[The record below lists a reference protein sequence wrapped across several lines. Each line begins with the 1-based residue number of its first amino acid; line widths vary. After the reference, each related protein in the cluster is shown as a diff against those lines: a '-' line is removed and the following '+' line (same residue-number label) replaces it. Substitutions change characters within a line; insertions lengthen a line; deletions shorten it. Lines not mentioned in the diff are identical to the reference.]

1 MPEWV
6 LKYKK
11 KGYTIH
17 KTGNSYALYKATS
30 TYVPNSHPKT
40 ILTYVG
46 IITEQG
52 LKQKKETPGTSHS
65 FVEYGLSNFLYE
77 HFHRDLQRMMFNS
90 SKEMSKPV
98 ILLAIVKYI
107 YGTVSDVAISS
118 SYMPNKEFEL
128 LKKMRESTSEKRLDV
143 LVGKLD
149 GLMRAAFMEDV
160 EDVKILLRL
169 VVIEEDVI
177 INDLYPIISKYK
189 I

>member
-1 MPEWV
+1 
-6 LKYKK
+6 
-11 KGYTIH
+11 
-17 KTGNSYALYKATS
+17 
-30 TYVPNSHPKT
+30 
-40 ILTYVG
+40 
-46 IITEQG
+46 
-52 LKQKKETPGTSHS
+52 
-65 FVEYGLSNFLYE
+65 
-77 HFHRDLQRMMFNS
+77 MMFNS
-90 SKEMSKPV
+90 SNEMSKPV

-143 LVGKLD
+143 LVGKLE

-177 INDLYPIISKYK
+177 IPK
-189 I
+189 